1 VAVLNQAQSCDASL
15 EWAGRGRYE
24 ADSILTA
31 LCTTACTASL
41 STWLKRAT
49 GACTTRFID
58 PQGNAIL
65 PAYWVESVLENY
77 SVLCLK
83 NGYNSDVHSTIN
95 PFGLTYCSDKF
106 CNAVVRDAAGID
118 PENQAQTKSARRFH
132 DDESC
137 ESVVTPAIVPSVTCD
152 DCFLKQ
158 IQTRLQMPLQSN
170 TDLAKTF
177 TSLTSACGKAGFA
190 ATPIASSTAWIT
202 S

>member
-1 VAVLNQAQSCDASL
+1 MRFASVLWKSLLLLPANSVLAQVQLFDFTTASTNLSSTCVAVLNQAQSCDASL

-49 GACTTRFID
+49 GACTTRYID

-83 NGYNSDVHSTIN
+83 NGYDSDIHTTIN
-95 PFGLTYCSDKF
+95 P
-106 CNAVVRDAAGID
+106 
-118 PENQAQTKSARRFH
+118 
-132 DDESC
+132 
-137 ESVVTPAIVPSVTCD
+137 
-152 DCFLKQ
+152 
-158 IQTRLQMPLQSN
+158 
-170 TDLAKTF
+170 
-177 TSLTSACGKAGFA
+177 
-190 ATPIASSTAWIT
+190 
-202 S
+202 